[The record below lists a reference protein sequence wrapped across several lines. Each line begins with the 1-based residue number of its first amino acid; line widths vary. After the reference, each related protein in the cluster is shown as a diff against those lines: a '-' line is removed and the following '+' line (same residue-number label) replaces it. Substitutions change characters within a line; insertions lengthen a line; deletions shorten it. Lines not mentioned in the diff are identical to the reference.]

1 MLGFGGFII
10 IVSIAIAPL
19 AGWIDKWLGKS
30 EYTRL
35 EWIFSDTLQ
44 FQRLAH
50 EELGCG
56 TWTGEGVPI
65 TVFGEK
71 LAVLDV
77 SDSSHPKLVKP
88 SAMSKND
95 AAEAKDANA
104 ADGAKNPN
112 ETTNAISPSS
122 SNITIAVDM

>member
-1 MLGFGGFII
+1 MLGFGGLII
-10 IVSIAIAPL
+10 IVSTVIAPL
-19 AGWIDKWLGKS
+19 AGWVDKWSGRG

-35 EWIFSDTLQ
+35 EWTFSDTLQ

-65 TVFGEK
+65 TVLGEK

-77 SDSSHPKLVKP
+77 SDPSHSRLVNP
-88 SAMSKND
+88 AAISKDD
-95 AAEAKDANA
+95 AAEANA
-104 ADGAKNPN
+104 ADSAKNTN
-112 ETTNAISPSS
+112 ETTNAFSPSS
-122 SNITIAVDM
+122 SNTTIAVDV